1 MSTTD
6 RSSALTDLARRGFSN
21 LGEAEANLTEISDAV
36 GIQRETLL
44 RESARAADPDAA
56 LSGLVRVVRRDAG
69 PVRAVLHDDAARLA
83 VWALLGASAGFA
95 DFYLRHPE
103 ELLHLQNAGTVLPSS
118 AELTEGM
125 LASVQAVD
133 GFAASPDE
141 ASWCAL
147 RVAYRRFVAQIAAY
161 DLLSADPVEAV
172 RAVSARLADAAGAAL
187 EASLAVARTRITTGV
202 AGAGLFPREQVAA
215 TALAIIGMGKT
226 GARELNYV
234 SDVDVIFVGGVRA
247 DLDEGVDDSSVA
259 EVGTAARE
267 QISESRVIDI
277 ATRLAVQTMRGIEG
291 VEMEPPLWEV
301 DANLRPEGKQGAL
314 VRSLDSHLAYYGRW
328 AKSWEFQALLKARPI
343 AGDTA
348 LGEAYVAA
356 VQPKI
361 WTSAARENFVDSV
374 QRMRERVTDHIP
386 AEDVAYQLKLGPGGI
401 RDIEFTVQLLQ
412 LVHGL
417 SDETIRQRS
426 TLDALDALVVEG
438 YIGRVEASTFAKDYR
453 TLRLLE
459 HRLQLAALSRTHL
472 MPRTPE
478 GLRVLA
484 RSSGLADS
492 GPKVWALWESVKREV
507 RDIHVRLFYRP
518 LLSAVAAL
526 PDEGRIL
533 STAQAHDRL
542 LAIGFRDPAGALR
555 HIAALT
561 SGLSRKST
569 IQRHLMPV
577 MIRWFADGVDPDYG
591 LIAFRRVSERLG
603 SSPWFLRMLR
613 DSSAAAESLTRV
625 LSGSRYIGELME
637 WIPESVAWL
646 DSDEQLRPRSGKALQ
661 EEARAIQ
668 ARHSSV
674 EDAMASVRA
683 LRRRELLRT
692 AMGGVLDVLTIEE
705 IAQALSTITEVT
717 IQATFRAVWREV
729 VPEEDRALDFAVIA
743 MGRFG
748 GAELGFGSDA
758 DIMYVYNANGV
769 DPQRAH
775 ELALKVVLGLRRH
788 SEDHRV
794 PLDLDADLRPE
805 GRTGPMARSLDSYA
819 EYYRRWSLSWESQ
832 ALLRARGVAGS
843 VKLIAGF
850 MKIADA
856 VRYPVVVDP
865 QGLREIKRIKARVE
879 NERLP
884 QGADRTRH
892 LKLGPG
898 SLSDVEWLV
907 QLLQLEHAHAI
918 DGMRTTSTLGALRA
932 AAEAGLV
939 ADTATERLADAWRLA
954 SRLRSANTLLSGKTS
969 DVLPTD
975 RRQLD
980 GIGRLLAYPPRS
992 ATQVE
997 EDYLAVTRR
1006 ARRDFE
1012 KLFYG

>member
-1 MSTTD
+1 M
-6 RSSALTDLARRGFSN
+6 RSVLEHEQGR
-21 LGEAEANLTEISDAV
+21 
-36 GIQRETLL
+36 
-44 RESARAADPDAA
+44 RAAWGIFGAS
-56 LSGLVRVVRRDAG
+56 SGL
-69 PVRAVLHDDAARLA
+69 
-83 VWALLGASAGFA
+83 A
-95 DFYLRHPE
+95 DFFFRHPE
-103 ELLHLQNAGTVLPSS
+103 ELVHLQSVGSGLPSS
-118 AELTEGM
+118 GELTDG
-125 LASVQAVD
+125 LLDAVGAVD
-133 GFAASPDE
+133 GFADRGDE
-141 ASWCAL
+141 SAWVAL
-147 RVAYRRFVAQIAAY
+147 RVRYRRYVAQIAAY

-187 EASLAVARTRITTGV
+187 EASLAVARTRISTGI
-202 AGAGLFPREQVAA
+202 AGAGLFPRDSVAA
-215 TALAIIGMGKT
+215 TKLAVIGMGKT

-234 SDVDVIFVGGVRA
+234 SDVDVIFVGGA
-247 DLDEGVDDSSVA
+247 DEDVLGQL
-259 EVGTAARE
+259 G
-267 QISESRVIDI
+267 ESRVIDI
-277 ATRLAVQTMRGIEG
+277 ATRLAVQMMRGISG
-291 VEMEPPLWEV
+291 VEIEPPLWEV

-314 VRSLDSHLAYYGRW
+314 VRSLDSHLAYYDRW

-343 AGDTA
+343 AGDAA
-348 LGEAYVAA
+348 LGEAYVDA

-374 QRMRERVTDHIP
+374 QRMRERVTEHIP
-386 AEDVAYQLKLGPGGI
+386 SGDVAYQLKLGPGGI

-417 SDETIRQRS
+417 TDDGIRQRS
-426 TLDALDALVVEG
+426 TLDALDALVAAG
-438 YIGRVEASTFAKDYR
+438 YIGRTDAAAFARDYR
-453 TLRLLE
+453 ILRLLE
-459 HRLQLAALSRTHL
+459 HRLQLEGLARTHL

-484 RSSGLADS
+484 RASRLADTAD
-492 GPKVWALWESVKREV
+492 GIWELWESVKREV

-526 PDEGRIL
+526 PEEERVL
-533 STAQAHDRL
+533 SQAQAHDRL
-542 LAIGFRDPAGALR
+542 AAIGFRDPAGALR

-561 SGLSRKST
+561 SGLSRKAT
-569 IQRHLMPV
+569 IQRHLMPI

-591 LIAFRRVSERLG
+591 LLAFRRISERLG
-603 SSPWFLRMLR
+603 NSPWFLRMLR

-637 WIPESVAWL
+637 WIPESAVWL
-646 DSDEQLRPRSGKALQ
+646 DSDEQLRPRTGRAMQ

-668 ARHSSV
+668 TRHDTI
-674 EDAMASVRA
+674 EDAMRSVRA

-692 AMGGVLDVLTIEE
+692 AMGAVLGVLSIEE
-705 IAQALSTITEVT
+705 VAGALTTITEVT
-717 IQATFRAVWREV
+717 IQATLRAVWRDV
-729 VPEEDRALDFAVIA
+729 VPPEDSALDFAVIA

-758 DIMYVYNANGV
+758 DVMYVYNPNGV
-769 DPQRAH
+769 EPQRAH
-775 ELALKVVLGLRRH
+775 ELSLRVVSELRRH
-788 SEDHRV
+788 SEDHRL

-805 GRTGPMARSLDSYA
+805 GRNGPLARSLDAYA
-819 EYYRRWSLSWESQ
+819 EYYRRWSLSWEAQ

-843 VKLIAGF
+843 VKLIKAF
-850 MKIADA
+850 MALADD
-856 VRYPVVVDP
+856 VRFPATVDP

-884 QGADRTRH
+884 QGVDRTRH

-907 QLLQLEHAHAI
+907 QVLQLEHGRSVE
-918 DGMRTTSTLGALRA
+918 GMRTTSTMRALEA
-932 AAEAGLV
+932 AQAAGYVTDLES
-939 ADTATERLADAWRLA
+939 ERLCAAWRLA
-954 SRLRSANTLLSGKTS
+954 SRLRSANTLLSGHTS

-980 GIGRLLAYPPRS
+980 GIGRLLDYPPRS
-992 ATQVE
+992 ATAVE
-997 EDYLAVTRR
+997 EDYLGTTRR
-1006 ARRDFE
+1006 ARRIFE